1 VPEPHRA
8 IADGADVDDRDRRR
22 GRLGPPGR
30 ILADLVAVAAGWL
43 LFAGSLAVGELVA
56 AVTVGVAAALAGALL
71 RRHVG
76 HRHRGARRWARH
88 LPRMLLQAVVDSWTV
103 TVELVRTLRGAPP
116 RSRLRAL
123 PFDVRGDGA
132 DDVGRRVLTTV
143 GLTLQPNS
151 VVLGF
156 DADREVVLVHELVP
170 TEGSPVP
177 DDLAGRP

>member
-1 VPEPHRA
+1 M
-8 IADGADVDDRDRRR
+8 DDRDRES

-30 ILADLVAVAAGWL
+30 VVADVVVVAALWL
-43 LFAGSLAVGELVA
+43 LFAASIAVADVLAALFVGALA
-56 AVTVGVAAALAGALL
+56 GLAGALL

-76 HRHRGARRWARH
+76 HQHRGARLWVRH
-88 LPRMLLQAVVDSWTV
+88 LPRMLVGAVVDCWTL
-103 TVELVRTLRGAPP
+103 TVELARILRGRPP
-116 RSRLRAL
+116 RSRLRAV
-123 PFDVRGDGA
+123 PFVVGTDGA

-151 VVLGF
+151 IVLGF
-156 DADREVVLVHELVP
+156 VADRGVVLVHELVP